1 MINEIINMNGYG
13 IYVWSSFVFTLF
25 SFGFLFA
32 IVKINL
38 IREKKMF
45 EENFKQLNEEKIA
58 SAKRQKT
65 YREIL
70 VNTSAS
76 KV

>member
-13 IYVWSSFVFTLF
+13 IYVWSSFVFTLL

-38 IREKKMF
+38 IREKKTF

>member
-1 MINEIINMNGYG
+1 MINEIIYMNGYG
-13 IYVWSSFVFTLF
+13 IYVWSSFVFTLL

-38 IREKKMF
+38 IREKKTF

>member
-1 MINEIINMNGYG
+1 MINEIIYMNGYG
-13 IYVWSSFVFTLF
+13 IYVWSSFVFTLL